1 MSGHT
6 PGPWVEGESHETSVQ
21 IWSVLA
27 KKTVARVEC
36 LLGDQKRL
44 RADVR
49 LIAAAP
55 ELLEA
60 LVNANKLLTQ
70 LMPGVKHIA
79 LQDYGFLNS
88 TLMQVTAA
96 IAKAEGKR

>member
-1 MSGHT
+1 MSEHT
-6 PGPWVEGESHETSVQ
+6 PSPWIEGESHETSVQ
-21 IWSVLA
+21 IWSVPA
-27 KKTVARVEC
+27 KKTVALVEC
-36 LLGDQKRL
+36 LLGDQKHL
-44 RADVR
+44 RADAR
-49 LIAAAP
+49 LIVAAP

-70 LMPGVKHIA
+70 MMPGVAHIA

-88 TLMQVTAA
+88 TLLQVTAA